1 MKNNHKI
8 GITITIAS
16 KIQIKGT
23 RAMKKFGSW
32 WLVGICVLIVMSI
45 FGIWELVQHTFF
57 PNADPKI
64 LHKVALLRGITG
76 AFLTSFWAVWF
87 IVRSK
92 ERYEKKLKKSEEK
105 YRAIIECMQDGVVFI
120 DRKNNIAFSNNAV
133 EKIRRVKENVGKPL
147 EACHPERAYEDLAQ
161 KINEL
166 KSGGTNGKHPL
177 FTSNDRVFEN
187 TYSPVKD
194 SEGKFLGVVLV
205 SRDITERKRL
215 EQQIIQSE
223 KLAGIGQ
230 LAAGVAHELNNPLA
244 SISAY
249 SEELVDWVK
258 DTGNN
263 GAKDPGK
270 MFQYLET
277 IQKQSYRCREIT
289 QSLLNFARKTELK
302 LQKTDLNN
310 LIKETTDLILSDA
323 KKKNIAVKK
332 SLEPNLPEIMTDVL
346 KLQQVIFNI
355 LTNAIDA
362 IESHGTIN
370 VATGRQNNRIHFTI
384 SDTGRGID
392 ERDLARVFDPFFT
405 TKSNGQGTGLGLSIC
420 YGILQELN
428 GEIDVKSTF
437 GKGTVMNVSI
447 PASEF

>member
-1 MKNNHKI
+1 M
-8 GITITIAS
+8 
-16 KIQIKGT
+16 
-23 RAMKKFGSW
+23 RKFGSW
-32 WLVGICVLIVMSI
+32 RLVGICVLIVVTI
-45 FGIWELVQHTFF
+45 FGIWELVQRAFF
-57 PNADPKI
+57 PDADPKV
-64 LHKVALLRGITG
+64 LHNIALLRGITG
-76 AFLTSFWAVWF
+76 AFITSFWAVWF
-87 IVRSK
+87 VVRSK
-92 ERYEKKLKKSEEK
+92 ERYERKLEESEEK

-120 DRKNNIAFSNNAV
+120 DNKNKIALSNNAV
-133 EKIRRVKENVGKPL
+133 EKIRTVKDNVGKPL
-147 EACHPERAYEDLAQ
+147 EACHPERTYKDLAR
-161 KINEL
+161 KIDEL
-166 KSGGTNGKHPL
+166 KSGGLDRKHPV
-177 FTSNDRVFEN
+177 FSSDDRVYEN

-194 SEGKFLGVVLV
+194 SKGKALGVVLV

-258 DTGNN
+258 ESGDNGQRDTE
-263 GAKDPGK
+263 KIFK
-270 MFQYLET
+270 YLET

-289 QSLLNFARKTELK
+289 QSLLNFARKTEVN

-310 LIKETTDLILSDA
+310 LIKETVDLILSDA
-323 KKKNIAVKK
+323 KKKNIDVKK
-332 SLEPNLPEIMTDVL
+332 LLEPNLPEIMTDVL
-346 KLQQVIFNI
+346 KLQQVILNI
-355 LTNAIDA
+355 LTNALDA
-362 IESHGTIN
+362 IESQGTIK
-370 VATGRQNNRIHFTI
+370 VATGKRNNSLYFTI

-392 ERDLARVFDPFFT
+392 EREMAKIFDPFYT

-428 GEIDVKSTF
+428 GEIDVKSTA

-447 PASEF
+447 PV

>member
-1 MKNNHKI
+1 MN
-8 GITITIAS
+8 
-16 KIQIKGT
+16 
-23 RAMKKFGSW
+23 KFSSW
-32 WLVGICVLIVMSI
+32 RLVGICILILASI

-57 PNADPKI
+57 PNADPK
-64 LHKVALLRGITG
+64 VLRKIYLMRGVTG
-76 AFLTSFWAVWF
+76 AFLTSFWAVWLV
-87 IVRSK
+87 VRSK
-92 ERYEKKLKKSEEK
+92 DRYEKKLKKSEEK

-120 DRKNNIAFSNNAV
+120 DRKNNIALSNNAI
-133 EKIRRVKENVGKPL
+133 ERIRGVKENVGKPI
-147 EACHPERAYEDLAQ
+147 EACHPKKVYGNLAQ

-166 KSGGTNGKHPL
+166 QSVGLNGKHPV
-177 FTSNDRVFEN
+177 FSSDDRTFEN

-194 SEGKFLGVVLV
+194 SKGKFLGVVLV
-205 SRDITERKRL
+205 CRDITERKRL

-258 DTGNN
+258 DTGDN
-263 GAKDPGK
+263 GRGDPGK
-270 MFQYLET
+270 IFQYLET

-289 QSLLNFARKTELK
+289 QSLLNFARKTEVQ
-302 LQKTDLNN
+302 LQNTNINN
-310 LIKETTDLILSDA
+310 LIKETVDLILPDA
-323 KKKNIAVKK
+323 KKKNIYVKK
-332 SLEPNLPEIMTDVL
+332 LLEPNLLEIVTDAS

-355 LTNAIDA
+355 LANAIDA
-362 IESHGTIN
+362 IESQGTIT
-370 VATGRQNNRIHFTI
+370 VVTGMRNNHIYFTI

-392 ERDLARVFDPFFT
+392 ERDLERIFDPFFT

-428 GEIDVKSTF
+428 GNIDVKSTI
-437 GKGTVMNVSI
+437 GNGTTMNVSI
-447 PASEF
+447 PV